1 MDTKVVALGEIG
13 LDDGWCNGKD
23 SEFGMMQ
30 RVFFL
35 QLKLA
40 VELKKPI
47 VLHLRGSNS
56 FRCAEYIMN
65 LAKVPKDHPI
75 HMHAF
80 TSTYDVCKSWIGNE
94 WTGMKFGFV
103 SDKFSPTVIK
113 TLPLDR

>member
-13 LDDGWCNGKD
+13 LDDGWCNNKD
-23 SEFGMMQ
+23 SEFEMMQ

-40 VELKKPI
+40 VELNKPI

-65 LAKVPKDHPI
+65 LAKVPKDHAI

-80 TSTYDVCKSWIGNE
+80 TSTYDICKSWIDNG

-113 TLPLDR
+113 TLPIDR